1 MKIAIADVC
10 PNEIGQMHLSV
21 IQMGQWNRVVRVD
34 SQCRDTR
41 TLRITERHPVRAV

>member
-10 PNEIGQMHLSV
+10 PNEIGQMYLSV
-21 IQMGQWNRVVRVD
+21 IRVSQWNRVVHVD

-41 TLRITERHPVRAV
+41 AL